1 MKKVEL
7 GKVRRN
13 RIWEMGEVDF
23 FVVSRWILILL
34 VLFLIGYNTA
44 RFEYMAVAYRI
55 AVIYVIFNFII
66 RFRIFKFLEEEKF
79 MFLLFLFD
87 IGFVSVA
94 LYLSKGIEQNFFI
107 VYLLTVVMAAMSSG
121 LRSSFP
127 VAILSAVLYVWI
139 GYTTGVIKQ
148 FNDPAYLLRLPFLFL
163 IAFMSGAWA
172 DMMRKKIEKK
182 EKMMREE
189 ILKLKNFYERIINS
203 VNVGIIVINTQ
214 GGVMLENP
222 EMKKMFDKGIIKEE
236 LLKKI
241 MEGKRGNVL
250 LRENER
256 FIDAVISSSR
266 KEDLIIGIV
275 RDITD
280 LKRMEEELEHS
291 RRLADIGKMA
301 SYIAH
306 EVRNPLGVIR
316 GMTQLIKMKFNGEVL
331 NDYTEKVLK
340 SVEMIDRIIEDTLDF
355 ARKKPL
361 DIEKVNLGELI
372 REIVESVPIKK
383 KVSSKNARV
392 IFDDTGECDIN
403 GDRMRLVR
411 VFENLILN
419 GLDAISEGGYVR
431 ISFNRDE
438 SNVYVNISDNGCGID
453 EKDIN
458 RIFEPFYTSKKHGTG
473 LGLSIVKKIVDN
485 HGGRISVK
493 SKRGKGT
500 VFTVQL
506 PLSKKV
512 KDKEVCY
519 EGVNR

>member
-1 MKKVEL
+1 MEKVKV
-7 GKVRRN
+7 GKVKKD

-55 AVIYVIFNFII
+55 AVIYVIFNLII
-66 RFRIFKFLEEEKF
+66 RFRIFNFLKEERF
-79 MFLLFLFD
+79 MFLIFLFD

-94 LYLSKGIEQNFFI
+94 LYLSRGIEENFFI
-107 VYLLTVVMAAMSSG
+107 VYLLTIVMAAMSSG

-127 VAILSAVLYVWI
+127 VAILSAVLYMWI

-148 FNDPAYLLRLPFLFL
+148 FNNPAYLLRLPFLFL
-163 IAFMSGAWA
+163 VAFMSGAWA

-182 EKMMREE
+182 EKLMKEK
-189 ILKLKNFYERIINS
+189 ILRLKNFYERIINS
-203 VNVGIIVINTQ
+203 VNAGIIVINTQ
-214 GGVMLENP
+214 GEVMLENP
-222 EMKKMFDKGIIKEE
+222 EMKRMFENGVIKEE

-241 MEGKRGNVL
+241 MEEKRGNVL
-250 LRENER
+250 LRENDR
-256 FIDAVISSSR
+256 FVDAVISSSR

-275 RDITD
+275 RDITE
-280 LKRMEEELEHS
+280 LKKMEEELEHS

-316 GMTQLIKMKFNGEVL
+316 GMTQLIRMKFNGEVI
-331 NDYTEKVLK
+331 NDYTERIIK
-340 SVEMIDRIIEDTLDF
+340 SVGMIDRIIEDTLDF
-355 ARKKPL
+355 ARKKPPE
-361 DIEKVNLGELI
+361 IERVNLCETIKEL
-372 REIVESVPIKK
+372 VDSMPIKK
-383 KVSSKNARV
+383 KVSSKNATI
-392 IFDDTGECDIN
+392 IFEETGEWVIN

-411 VFENLILN
+411 VFENLISN
-419 GLDAISEGGYVR
+419 ALDAIPDGGYVK

-438 SNVYVNISDNGCGID
+438 NNVYVTVRDNGCGID

-458 RIFEPFYTSKKHGTG
+458 RVFEPFYTSKKHGTG
-473 LGLSIVKKIVDN
+473 LGLSIVKKIVEN
-485 HGGRISVK
+485 HGGRISVR
-493 SKRGKGT
+493 SKRGEGT
-500 VFTVQL
+500 AFTVQL
-506 PLSKKV
+506 PLSKNV

-519 EGVNR
+519 EGANR

>member
-1 MKKVEL
+1 MEKVEV
-7 GKVRRN
+7 GKMKRN
-13 RIWEMGEVDF
+13 RVWEMGEVDF

-44 RFEYMAVAYRI
+44 RFEYMAVAYKI
-55 AVIYVIFNFII
+55 AVIYVIFNLII
-66 RFRIFKFLEEEKF
+66 RFRIFRFLEEEKF
-79 MFLLFLFD
+79 MFLIFLFD

-94 LYLSKGIEQNFFI
+94 LYLSRGIEQNFFI

-127 VAILSAVLYVWI
+127 VAILSAVLYMWI

-203 VNVGIIVINTQ
+203 VNAGIIVINSH
-214 GGVMLENP
+214 GEAMLENP
-222 EMKKMFDKGIIKEE
+222 EMKRMFDKGIIREE

-241 MEGKRGNVL
+241 MEEKRGNVL
-250 LRENER
+250 LRIKDR
-256 FIDAVISSSR
+256 YVDTVISSSK

-275 RDITD
+275 RDVTD

-306 EVRNPLGVIR
+306 EVRNPLGVIK

-331 NDYTEKVLK
+331 NDYTEKILK

-361 DIEKVNLGELI
+361 EIEKVNLGELI

-383 KVSSKNARV
+383 KVSSKSARV
-392 IFDDTGECDIN
+392 IFDDTGECVIN

-411 VFENLILN
+411 VFENLISN
-419 GLDAISEGGYVR
+419 GLDAIPEGGYVK

-438 SNVYVNISDNGCGID
+438 SNVYVDISDNGCGID

-458 RIFEPFYTSKKHGTG
+458 RVFEPFYTSKKHGTG
-473 LGLSIVKKIVDN
+473 LGLSIVKKIVEN
-485 HGGRISVK
+485 HGGRISVR
-493 SKRGKGT
+493 SKRGEGT

-506 PLSKKV
+506 PLSKRV